1 MSAGPLS
8 FASALQSDQS
18 SARGPD
24 LPDEFIHPHTE
35 WMLKQPLAKYV
46 LDPQPVYMRH
56 TKPTASGGLAAA
68 SGSPSGPSNDASG
81 PALEADT
88 ATQRDPSP
96 EAAQTPR
103 LTHTAAMAAD
113 QAQSHSALQEGEAAS
128 EHATPALSGFSAS
141 QPIDNPPGSTPAGKL
156 CLFGNICAWAA
167 GGATGLYVF
176 MKQVP
181 AIHLQ
186 CMRAEE
192 SCSYWQL

>member
-18 SARGPD
+18 STRGPD
-24 LPDEFIHPHTE
+24 LADEFIHPHTE

-103 LTHTAAMAAD
+103 LTHTAAMAAAD
-113 QAQSHSALQEGEAAS
+113 QAQSHGAVQDQHQRTEQGQAAS

-156 CLFGNICAWAA
+156 CLLGNMCAWRLVAQ
-167 GGATGLYVF
+167 LVF
-176 MKQVP
+176 MY
-181 AIHLQ
+181 L
-186 CMRAEE
+186 
-192 SCSYWQL
+192 